1 MSQEDVEAARRATE
15 AFNRT
20 LADGGDDYYDF
31 LDAEIEWAPITVFLD
46 GATYRG
52 LDQVRKWVDDLRR
65 DWETYEVTWDEI
77 RDLGAGRVL
86 AFGSWHARGRRSGL
100 ETGFQHA
107 AWLIQLRDGKQLRM
121 QTFIDRKKALEAA
134 GLRE

>member
-20 LADGGDDYYDF
+20 FAGGTDDFYEF
-31 LDAEIEWAPITVFLD
+31 LDPEIEWAPITVFLD

-52 LDQVRKWVDDLRR
+52 LDRVRQWVDDLRR
-65 DWETYEVTWDEI
+65 DWETYEAIWDEV
-77 RDLGAGRVL
+77 RDIGGGRVL
-86 AFGSWHARGRRSGL
+86 AFGSWRARGRRSGL

-107 AWLIQLRDGKQLRM
+107 AWLIQLRDGKELRM
-121 QTFIDRKKALEAA
+121 QTFIDRNKALEAA
-134 GLRE
+134 ELQE